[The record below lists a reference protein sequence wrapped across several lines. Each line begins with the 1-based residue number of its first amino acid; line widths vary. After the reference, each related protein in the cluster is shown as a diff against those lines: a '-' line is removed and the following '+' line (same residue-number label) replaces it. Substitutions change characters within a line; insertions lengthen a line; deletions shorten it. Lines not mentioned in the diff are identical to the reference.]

1 MPKAQGPM
9 HSQCPMQVTVPVP
22 GCDLGT
28 LCKVDDPGL
37 LAFLSQLLAV
47 DPGRRPT
54 AAEALEHPWLQQQLE
69 EDLDSGGLDA
79 KRGLLP
85 GYFSPPTPR
94 GSHVPSG
101 TCASQSQSQG
111 QGQSPDQ
118 RQSQSRSQKW
128 SGAALELLAPGARGG
143 GARGCAAATAAAT
156 AAAASTELAELAA
169 QSRGGVEAVQRR
181 GTLPGSGPGVPQAFR
196 EALQA
201 QTRTCACLHTCTC
214 TCGGGS
220 TPCRL
225 QSGGEHTLSRLALQ
239 ARAEIRRLAQRA
251 QPRRRRRQ
259 RPPRWRWRRQFLC
272 ASTGG
277 PSCASEGAA
286 LSLRSSTEI
295 GDSEEQYFTRRCPWP
310 LLTALGNH

>member
-1 MPKAQGPM
+1 MPNAQCPMPNAQCTPNAQGPM

-169 QSRGGVEAVQRR
+169 QSRGGVGAVQRR

-201 QTRTCACLHTCTC
+201 QTRTCACTCT
-214 TCGGGS
+214 
-220 TPCRL
+220 
-225 QSGGEHTLSRLALQ
+225 
-239 ARAEIRRLAQRA
+239 
-251 QPRRRRRQ
+251 
-259 RPPRWRWRRQFLC
+259 
-272 ASTGG
+272 
-277 PSCASEGAA
+277 
-286 LSLRSSTEI
+286 
-295 GDSEEQYFTRRCPWP
+295 
-310 LLTALGNH
+310 

>member
-201 QTRTCACLHTCTC
+201 QTRTCACTCTC
-214 TCGGGS
+214 TCTCACTCTCTCTVHMHMCGS
-220 TPCRL
+220 AP
-225 QSGGEHTLSRLALQ
+225 A
-239 ARAEIRRLAQRA
+239 A
-251 QPRRRRRQ
+251 
-259 RPPRWRWRRQFLC
+259 PP
-272 ASTGG
+272 
-277 PSCASEGAA
+277 
-286 LSLRSSTEI
+286 
-295 GDSEEQYFTRRCPWP
+295 
-310 LLTALGNH
+310 